1 MSSITPPRRLKHGA
15 TSRAFHEALKRD
27 VDLWERLTIPVGVMP
42 DGDGGV
48 LALANCRVCL
58 STIAKPTKVQR

>member
-1 MSSITPPRRLKHGA
+1 MPDSTTSRRMKHGA
-15 TSRAFHEALKRD
+15 TSRAFHEALKQD
-27 VDLWERLTIPVGVMP
+27 VELWERLTMPVGVMP

-58 STIAKPTKVQR
+58 STIAKPTKVER